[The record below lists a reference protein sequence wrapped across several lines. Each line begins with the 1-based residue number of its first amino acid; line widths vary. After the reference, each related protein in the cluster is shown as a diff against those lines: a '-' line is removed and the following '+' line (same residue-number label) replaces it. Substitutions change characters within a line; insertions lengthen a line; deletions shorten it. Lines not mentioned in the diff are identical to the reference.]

1 MNYKIIVTSITA
13 INMIF
18 LSRVDLLAMV
28 VILDLDRIIFCRT
41 LQYSLQKN
49 ICI

>member
-13 INMIF
+13 VNMIF

-28 VILDLDRIIFCRT
+28 VILDFL
-41 LQYSLQKN
+41 
-49 ICI
+49 